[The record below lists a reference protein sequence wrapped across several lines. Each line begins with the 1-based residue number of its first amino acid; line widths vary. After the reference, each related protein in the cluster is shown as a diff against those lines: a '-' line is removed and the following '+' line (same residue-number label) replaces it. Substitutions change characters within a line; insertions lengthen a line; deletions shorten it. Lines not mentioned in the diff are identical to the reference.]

1 MAGDGYTVT
10 PADLHTHAGTLDGI
24 AGTLGQAVAAAQQV
38 SVGVE
43 AYGQIAGPLFVPIVL
58 AVSAPGLQALQ
69 QAQSAVTAVADG
81 IRKTAS
87 HYDTTEQGNTGGFN
101 AIQTPGNG
109 R

>member
-24 AGTLGQAVAAAQQV
+24 AATLGEAVSAAQQV

-43 AYGQIAGPLFVPIVL
+43 AYGMIAGPLFVPIVL
-58 AVSAPGLQALQ
+58 AVSAPGLAALA
-69 QAQSAVTAVADG
+69 QAQSAVTAAADG
-81 IRKTAS
+81 IRTTAS
-87 HYDTTEQGNTGGFN
+87 HYDTTEHGNTNGFN
-101 AIQTPGNG
+101 AVHTPGNG